1 MKKKLVG
8 IVAAT
13 LLSACGSGDNSAG
26 TATPTPTPAAPDSPL
41 VGVYGGTDMDGNNWT
56 SQINADGTYV
66 DTVGGELSESGTWTH
81 SGNQVCFTAQSADGP
96 APSPTCLTL
105 VNVNDDGSL
114 LMADQVGNE
123 TTVPR
128 LR

>member
-1 MKKKLVG
+1 MKKLVV

-13 LLSACGSGDNSAG
+13 LLSACGSGDNGSAD
-26 TATPTPTPAAPDSPL
+26 AVTPTPSPAAPNSPL
-41 VGVYGGTDMDGNNWT
+41 IGVYGGTDMDGNSWT
-56 SQINADGTYV
+56 SQINADGTYT
-66 DTVGGELSESGTWTH
+66 DTVGGEVSETGVWTH
-81 SGNQVCFTAQSADGP
+81 SGDQVCFTAQSAEGP
-96 APSPTCLTL
+96 SPAPTCLTL

-114 LMADQVGNE
+114 LMADPEGNE